1 MKVLILSLTVGQ
13 GHNSTSKALAEYMQ
27 AQGATCRIL
36 DTYKFL
42 NKLVGETLD
51 KGYTAIG
58 RFSPKLND
66 SLYQQA
72 GKVSGKPMMKR
83 YFPFAFAKL
92 SKDKMKAYL
101 DGYDPDVIVC
111 PHIFSAILITQMKR
125 EHMIRPGVMTYG
137 IVTDFTLHPFWEYT
151 QMDYFVTASELMN
164 FEVVRRG
171 IPKEKILPFGIPVR
185 ECFNVR
191 EDKQEV
197 RRRLGLKDMFTLL
210 VVGGGMG
217 FGDIPKMVEDL
228 EKLEGE
234 AQIVVICGSNS
245 RLKNKLEKLKDNLKD
260 SSKELVVLG
269 YTTNINEYMDGADL
283 LLTKPGGLSISEA
296 LAKGKTMMLME
307 PLPGVESFNLCFL
320 LNNSLAVH
328 VNRHVMP
335 SDVVLQLLTNE
346 KKRQE
351 MESAVQK
358 WGKRHSAQ
366 RMGDFI
372 FSQFEQAQATK

>member
-27 AQGATCRIL
+27 AHGATCRIL

-66 SLYQQA
+66 SLYQEA
-72 GKVSGKPMMKR
+72 SKVNGKPMMKR
-83 YFPFAFAKL
+83 YLPFAFAKMT
-92 SKDKMKAYL
+92 KDKMKAYV

-111 PHIFSAILITQMKR
+111 PHIFSAIIITEMKKD
-125 EHMIRPGVMTYG
+125 HMIRPGVKTYG

-151 QMDYFVTASELMN
+151 QMDYFITASELMN

-171 IPKEKILPFGIPVR
+171 IPEEKILPFGIPVR
-185 ECFNVR
+185 ECFNEKEDMQQVR
-191 EDKQEV
+191 A
-197 RRRLGLKDMFTLL
+197 RLGLKDMLTLL

-217 FGDIPKMVEDL
+217 FGDIPGMVEDL
-228 EKLEGE
+228 EKMEMA

-245 RLKNKLEKLKDNLKD
+245 RLKTKLEKYKAGLKN
-260 SSKELVVLG
+260 SNKELVVLG
-269 YTTNINEYMDGADL
+269 YTTNINEYMDAADL
-283 LLTKPGGLSISEA
+283 LITKPGGLSISEA
-296 LAKGKTMMLME
+296 LAKGKTMILME
-307 PLPGVESFNLCFL
+307 PLPGVETFNLYFL

-328 VNRHVMP
+328 VNRNVRA
-335 SDVVLQLLTNE
+335 SDVVLQLWTNE
-346 KKRQE
+346 LKHHE
-351 MESAVQK
+351 MEQAVQK
-358 WGKRHSAQ
+358 WGKRHSAK
-366 RMGDFI
+366 RVGDFI
-372 FSQFEQAQATK
+372 FSQYEQSKIQ

>member
-27 AQGATCRIL
+27 AHGATCRIL

-66 SLYQQA
+66 SLYQEA
-72 GKVSGKPMMKR
+72 GKVNGKPRMKR
-83 YFPFAFAKL
+83 YLPFAFAKMT
-92 SKDKMKAYL
+92 KDKMKAYV

-111 PHIFSAILITQMKR
+111 PHIFSAIIITEMKKD
-125 EHMIRPGVMTYG
+125 HMIRPGVKTYG

-151 QMDYFVTASELMN
+151 QMDYFITASELMN

-171 IPKEKILPFGIPVR
+171 IPEEKILPFGIPVR
-185 ECFNVR
+185 ECFNEK
-191 EDKQEV
+191 EDMQEV
-197 RRRLGLKDMFTLL
+197 RARLGLKDMLTLL

-217 FGDIPKMVEDL
+217 FGDIPGMVEDL
-228 EKLEGE
+228 EKMEMA

-245 RLKNKLEKLKDNLKD
+245 RLKTKLEKYKAGLKN
-260 SSKELVVLG
+260 SNKELVVLG
-269 YTTNINEYMDGADL
+269 YTTNINEYMDAADL
-283 LLTKPGGLSISEA
+283 LITKPGGLSISEA
-296 LAKGKTMMLME
+296 LAKGKTMILME
-307 PLPGVESFNLCFL
+307 PLPGVETFNLYFL

-328 VNRHVMP
+328 VNRNVKA
-335 SDVVLQLLTNE
+335 SDVVLQLWTNE
-346 KKRQE
+346 LKHHE
-351 MESAVQK
+351 MEQAVQK
-358 WGKRHSAQ
+358 WGKRHSAK
-366 RMGDFI
+366 RVGDFI
-372 FSQFEQAQATK
+372 FSQFEQSKIQ

>member
-27 AQGATCRIL
+27 AHGATCRIL

-72 GKVSGKPMMKR
+72 GKVNGKPMMKR
-83 YFPFAFAKL
+83 YLPFAFAKMT
-92 SKDKMKAYL
+92 KDKMKAYV

-111 PHIFSAILITQMKR
+111 PHIFSAIIITEMKKD
-125 EHMIRPGVMTYG
+125 HMIRPGVKTYG

-151 QMDYFVTASELMN
+151 QMDYFITASELMN

-171 IPKEKILPFGIPVR
+171 IPEEKILPFGIPVR
-185 ECFNVR
+185 ECFNEK
-191 EDKQEV
+191 EDMQEV
-197 RRRLGLKDMFTLL
+197 RARLGLKDMLTLL

-217 FGDIPKMVEDL
+217 FGDIPGMVEDL
-228 EKLEGE
+228 EKMEMA

-245 RLKNKLEKLKDNLKD
+245 RLKIKLEKYKAGLKN
-260 SSKELVVLG
+260 SNKELVVLG
-269 YTTNINEYMDGADL
+269 YTTNINEYMDAADL
-283 LLTKPGGLSISEA
+283 LITKPGGLSISEA
-296 LAKGKTMMLME
+296 LAKGKTMILME
-307 PLPGVESFNLCFL
+307 PLPGVETFNLYFL

-328 VNRHVMP
+328 VNRNVKA
-335 SDVVLQLLTNE
+335 SDVVLQLWTNE
-346 KKRQE
+346 LKHHE
-351 MESAVQK
+351 MEQAVQK
-358 WGKRHSAQ
+358 WGKRHSAK
-366 RMGDFI
+366 RVGDFI
-372 FSQFEQAQATK
+372 FSQFEQSKIQ

>member
-1 MKVLILSLTVGQ
+1 
-13 GHNSTSKALAEYMQ
+13 
-27 AQGATCRIL
+27 
-36 DTYKFL
+36 
-42 NKLVGETLD
+42 
-51 KGYTAIG
+51 
-58 RFSPKLND
+58 
-66 SLYQQA
+66 
-72 GKVSGKPMMKR
+72 
-83 YFPFAFAKL
+83 
-92 SKDKMKAYL
+92 
-101 DGYDPDVIVC
+101 
-111 PHIFSAILITQMKR
+111 
-125 EHMIRPGVMTYG
+125 
-137 IVTDFTLHPFWEYT
+137 
-151 QMDYFVTASELMN
+151 
-164 FEVVRRG
+164 
-171 IPKEKILPFGIPVR
+171 
-185 ECFNVR
+185 
-191 EDKQEV
+191 
-197 RRRLGLKDMFTLL
+197 
-210 VVGGGMG
+210 MG

>member
-27 AQGATCRIL
+27 AHGATCRIL

-72 GKVSGKPMMKR
+72 GKVNGKPMMKR
-83 YFPFAFAKL
+83 YLPFAFAKMT
-92 SKDKMKAYL
+92 KDKMKAYV

-111 PHIFSAILITQMKR
+111 PHIFSAIIITEMKKD
-125 EHMIRPGVMTYG
+125 HMIRPGVKTYG

-151 QMDYFVTASELMN
+151 QMDYFITASELMN

-171 IPKEKILPFGIPVR
+171 IPEEKILPFGIPVR
-185 ECFNVR
+185 ECFNEK
-191 EDKQEV
+191 EDMQEV
-197 RRRLGLKDMFTLL
+197 RTRLGLKDMLTLL

-217 FGDIPKMVEDL
+217 FGDIPGMVEDL
-228 EKLEGE
+228 EKMEMA

-245 RLKNKLEKLKDNLKD
+245 RLKTKLEKYKAGLKN
-260 SSKELVVLG
+260 SNKELVVLG
-269 YTTNINEYMDGADL
+269 YTTNINEYMDAADL
-283 LLTKPGGLSISEA
+283 LITKPGGLSISEA
-296 LAKGKTMMLME
+296 LAKGKTMILME
-307 PLPGVESFNLCFL
+307 PLPGVETFNLYFL
-320 LNNSLAVH
+320 LNNSLAVY
-328 VNRHVMP
+328 VNRNVRA
-335 SDVVLQLLTNE
+335 SDVVLQLWTNE
-346 KKRQE
+346 LKHHE
-351 MESAVQK
+351 MEQAVQK
-358 WGKRHSAQ
+358 WGKRHSAK
-366 RMGDFI
+366 RVGDFI
-372 FSQFEQAQATK
+372 FSQFEQSKIQ